1 MVLALGILGRV
12 FPGLMFAKNVSRGA
26 LELLGLSPSEQL
38 KCGIPGGPVRRPK
51 VGNAP
56 GIWDVGRRLFPCLS
70 MLGAKKERKFP
81 VGLHWS
87 WGWIVMEK
95 KRAWKVY

>member
-38 KCGIPGGPVRRPK
+38 KCGIPGGPVRGPK

-56 GIWDVGRRLFPCLS
+56 GIWDVGGGSSRACQCL
-70 MLGAKKERKFP
+70 EPRKRKNSQLVSIG
-81 VGLHWS
+81 VGVGS
-87 WGWIVMEK
+87 
-95 KRAWKVY
+95 